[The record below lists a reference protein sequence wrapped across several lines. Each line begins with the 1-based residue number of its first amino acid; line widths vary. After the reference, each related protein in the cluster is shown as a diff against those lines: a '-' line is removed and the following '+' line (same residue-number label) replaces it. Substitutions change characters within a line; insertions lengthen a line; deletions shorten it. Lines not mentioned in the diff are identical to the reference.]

1 LKRQATTHTEKKH
14 PERTDELER
23 LKAGEWLP
31 QKSLGG
37 MTVIENVCIRQTDTI
52 KKEQQKLL

>member
-1 LKRQATTHTEKKH
+1 LNRQATTHREKKDS
-14 PERTDELER
+14 ERVDELER
-23 LKAGEWLP
+23 WKAGEWLQ

-37 MTVIENVCIRQTDTI
+37 MTMIENVCIRQTDTI